1 MSFILLLYFTLILL
15 SVRSLMSSVLK
26 TDRIPLIYS
35 WAKKKILFSGLLLF
49 VFRHLMQT
57 CFAFTCDSS
66 WLEHTE
72 RHSKALLNESMHS
85 ELHFIKKVVSM
96 HASAYFQTLFFFLLP
111 STTFF
116 FFLFLSYSTI
126 QSFMVVVK
134 KLYSI
139 TAASATNLFKNHTWE
154 TPEIIWQV
162 DRTPV
167 LFLCLESGSEGTG
180 TWASI
185 V

>member
-15 SVRSLMSSVLK
+15 SVRSLLSSALK
-26 TDRIPLIYS
+26 IDRIPLIYS
-35 WAKKKILFSGLLLF
+35 WAKKILCFGQLLF
-49 VFRHLMQT
+49 VSSHFMLT

-66 WLEHTE
+66 WLEHNE
-72 RHSKALLNESMHS
+72 RHSKALLNESMQS

-96 HASAYFQTLFFFLLP
+96 HTSAYFQTLFF
-111 STTFF
+111 S
-116 FFLFLSYSTI
+116 LFLSYSTI

-162 DRTPV
+162 DRTPA